1 MKETEHERDS
11 QIDAAGYVCRFL
23 EPVQTRFTE
32 KGPGVCREQPPGLE
46 KRRATR
52 HQLLTKLLLVVDR
65 ASLAAR
71 HVRAHC
77 VCKKGSQ
84 VAAPPL
90 DRIMSLKTQLA
101 PTLLA
106 RTTTGPRFA
115 WQRPRLRPI
124 DARARSGR
132 TGLPP
137 RSKDRLASRGS
148 PPARGVA
155 RREAGRRA
163 VTGPDRTAT
172 RQRHCSSVR
181 HGRDTSRRHEREGAQ
196 FCQRSAHATPADA
209 QMGRNCHEVH
219 DELMKDGPHVKAFR
233 LTQLWPK
240 SMPVQGGNPIHLPL
254 NF

>member
-1 MKETEHERDS
+1 MPRSTGAVWPRVTSGLFAVYKSGVQQHAYPPVDHHSYYE
-11 QIDAAGYVCRFL
+11 L
-23 EPVQTRFTE
+23 ENSA
-32 KGPGVCREQPPGLE
+32 
-46 KRRATR
+46 RADTGTYYCCWGR
-52 HQLLTKLLLVVDR
+52 VSR
-65 ASLAAR
+65 
-71 HVRAHC
+71 
-77 VCKKGSQ
+77 GSR
-84 VAAPPL
+84 AAPET
-90 DRIMSLKTQLA
+90 DMST
-101 PTLLA
+101 P
-106 RTTTGPRFA
+106 
-115 WQRPRLRPI
+115 
-124 DARARSGR
+124 RARSGQTLR
-132 TGLPP
+132 ARSTQKATGQN
-137 RSKDRLASRGS
+137 RRRQRR
-148 PPARGVA
+148 PARGVP